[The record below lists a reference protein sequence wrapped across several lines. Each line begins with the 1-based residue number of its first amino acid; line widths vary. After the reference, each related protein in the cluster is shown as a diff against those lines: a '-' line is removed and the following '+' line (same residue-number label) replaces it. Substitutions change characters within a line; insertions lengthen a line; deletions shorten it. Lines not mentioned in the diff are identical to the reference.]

1 MMKDKLKFK
10 KLLNEFRSLEAEF
23 AYNTE
28 VLVDA
33 RETFQCSYL
42 QWCEEN
48 GVDIKELEEQRSKQV
63 VFTKPPVE
71 IKDSYESIEVK
82 EKPTQHK
89 EVFKSVAKK
98 IHPDKLSTTDPRK
111 DEFNSAFQKAANAML
126 ESQWG
131 ELFDIIDKYQIDIPD
146 YDEANSSLEQDINR
160 MESKLKKQKSTY
172 AWLLEDCG
180 DDQVCKDRVISL
192 FLRHAYNWDGIKR
205 P

>member
-1 MMKDKLKFK
+1 MKDKLKFK
-10 KLLNEFRSLEAEF
+10 KLLSEFRSLEAEF
-23 AYNTE
+23 AYNNE

-33 RETFQCSYL
+33 RETFQCTYL

-48 GVDIKELEEQRSKQV
+48 GVDIDSLEEERNKRV
-63 VFTKPPVE
+63 VIKKPTVD
-71 IKDSYESIEVK
+71 IKDSYERIDIK
-82 EKPTQHK
+82 DKQTQHK

-98 IHPDKLSTTDPRK
+98 IHPDKLQLEDPRK
-111 DEFNSAFQKAANAML
+111 DEFNSAFQRAANAMA

-131 ELFDIIDKYQIDIPD
+131 ELFDIIDRYEIDIPD
-146 YDEANSSLEQDINR
+146 YNEANNSLQEDILR

-180 DDQVCKDRVISL
+180 EDQICKDRVISL

-205 P
+205 S

>member
-42 QWCEEN
+42 KWCEEN
-48 GVDIKELEEQRSKQV
+48 GVDIKKLEEEKSKQV
-63 VFTKPPVE
+63 VFTPPPVE
-71 IKDSYESIEVK
+71 KKDSYERIETK
-82 EKPTQHK
+82 QKTDQHK
-89 EVFKSVAKK
+89 EVFRSVAKK
-98 IHPDKLSTTDPRK
+98 MHPDKLEEGDPRK
-111 DEFNSAFQKAANAML
+111 EEFSTAFQRAANAMA

-131 ELFDIIDKYQIDIPD
+131 ELFDIIDKYQIDVPD
-146 YDEANSSLEQDINR
+146 YSEANESLEKDIER
-160 MESKLKKQKSTY
+160 MSSKLKQQKSTY

-180 DDQVCKDRVISL
+180 DDEVCKDRVISL

>member
-1 MMKDKLKFK
+1 MKDKLKLK
-10 KLLNEFRSLEAEF
+10 KLLSEFRSLEAEF
-23 AYNTE
+23 AYNNE

-33 RETFQCSYL
+33 RETFQCTYL

-48 GVDIKELEEQRSKQV
+48 GVDIDSLEEERNKRV
-63 VFTKPPVE
+63 VIKKPTVD
-71 IKDSYESIEVK
+71 IKDSYERIDIK
-82 EKPTQHK
+82 DKQTQHK

-98 IHPDKLSTTDPRK
+98 IHPDKLQLEDPRK
-111 DEFNSAFQKAANAML
+111 DEFNSAFQRAANAMA

-131 ELFDIIDKYQIDIPD
+131 ELFDIIDRYEIDIPD
-146 YDEANSSLEQDINR
+146 YNEANNSLQEDILR

-180 DDQVCKDRVISL
+180 EDQICKDRVISL

-205 P
+205 S